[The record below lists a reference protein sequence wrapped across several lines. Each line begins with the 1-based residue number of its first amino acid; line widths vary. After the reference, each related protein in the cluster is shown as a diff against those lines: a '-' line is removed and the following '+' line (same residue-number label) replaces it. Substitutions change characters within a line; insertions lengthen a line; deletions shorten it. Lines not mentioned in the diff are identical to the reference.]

1 MTKKLKIGDFVNK
14 FESMKSIKYTE
25 KEKYQDVKVKS
36 ENSRNL

>member
-1 MTKKLKIGDFVNK
+1 MNKNIIIGDFVNK

-25 KEKYQDVKVKS
+25 KEKYQDVEVKS